1 MTPMNLLNS
10 GSRKAFRVGKIKKL
24 RPMTYSGYREMKV
37 LSFII
42 AAIALIAGG
51 GIYVALDMPVL
62 GIIVAA
68 VGLFI
73 SVKIGKNS

>member
-1 MTPMNLLNS
+1 M
-10 GSRKAFRVGKIKKL
+10 KA
-24 RPMTYSGYREMKV
+24 

-51 GIYVALDMPVL
+51 GIYVALDMPIL